1 MPSTTTTY
9 ETIHARRLTPD
20 QVATWTALIPRTG
33 DFASPFFRPEYT
45 QAVAAVR
52 DAIEVCVITR
62 GRETI
67 GFLPFERLESTVGRP
82 VGGSMSNFQG
92 VIAAPDGPWTAVDLA
107 RGARLKTLKFHH
119 QVRDQPQFDAH
130 TERRVASPIV
140 DVGGGWD
147 GYLEQR
153 RIAGVS
159 SFNALPRKMRK
170 LERELGALRFV
181 SHTAEPDVFA
191 RLVEWKRA
199 QYVRTETRG
208 SMQHEWALEILR
220 RLMEFQSSAFA
231 GTLSALYAGERLIAA
246 HAGMRSATVWHYW
259 YPAYDPELSRHSPG
273 LVLMHEMCRWAA
285 GTGLHRIDLGPG
297 EGAHKDLFATSETSV
312 GVGQVVVSS
321 PASLL
326 SRLTSRLGFA

>member
-1 MPSTTTTY
+1 MPSTTTY
-9 ETIHARRLTPD
+9 ETISARRLTSD
-20 QVATWTALIPRTG
+20 HIATWNALIPRAG

-45 QAVAAVR
+45 LSVAAVR
-52 DAIEVCVITR
+52 ESIEVCIIR
-62 GRETI
+62 LGRDAV
-67 GFLPFERLESTVGRP
+67 GFLPFERIEPTVGRP

-92 VIAAPDGPWTAVDLA
+92 VIAAARTSWTAEDLA
-107 RGARLKTLKFHH
+107 RGARLRTLTFHH
-119 QVRDQPQFDAH
+119 QLREQPQFDPFTA
-130 TERRVASPIV
+130 RCVPSPIV
-140 DVGGGWD
+140 DLAGGWD
-147 GYLEQR
+147 AYLDQR
-153 RIAGVS
+153 RVNGVS
-159 SFNALPRKMRK
+159 SFNALPRKMRR

-181 SHTAEPDVFA
+181 PHTTEPDVFA

-208 SMQHEWALEILR
+208 SMQHEWAVEVLK
-220 RLMEFQSSAFA
+220 RLMRMQSPEFA

-246 HAGMRSATVWHYW
+246 HAGMRSTTVWHYW
-259 YPAYDPELSRHSPG
+259 FPAYDPELSRHSPG
-273 LVLMHEMCRWAA
+273 LVLMLEMCRWAA
-285 GTGLHRIDLGPG
+285 NAGLRRMDLGPG

>member
-1 MPSTTTTY
+1 MTTTY
-9 ETIHARRLTPD
+9 EIVPARRLTPD
-20 QVATWTALIPRTG
+20 HVARWNALIPRMG

-52 DAIEVCVITR
+52 DAIDVCVIAC
-62 GRETI
+62 GRETV
-67 GFLPFERLESTVGRP
+67 GFLPFERIDSTVGRP
-82 VGGSMSNFQG
+82 IGGSMSNFQG
-92 VIAAPDGPWTAVDLA
+92 VIATPDAPWSAEDLV

-119 QVRDQPQFDAH
+119 QVRDQSQFDAY
-130 TERRVASPIV
+130 TERRVASPII
-140 DVGGGWD
+140 DLASGWD

-153 RIAGVS
+153 RVAGVS

-170 LERELGALRFV
+170 LERELGALRFI
-181 SHTAEPDVFA
+181 SHTTAPDVFA

-208 SMQHEWALEILR
+208 SMQHEWALDVLKG
-220 RLMEFQSSAFA
+220 LMHIQTAGFA

-246 HAGMRSATVWHYW
+246 HAGMRSASVWHYW

-273 LVLMHEMCRWAA
+273 LILMHEMCRWAA
-285 GTGLHRIDLGPG
+285 GAGLHRIDLGPG
-297 EGAHKDLFATSETSV
+297 EGAHKELFATSETSV
-312 GVGQVVVSS
+312 GVGQVVVTSS
-321 PASLL
+321 ASLL